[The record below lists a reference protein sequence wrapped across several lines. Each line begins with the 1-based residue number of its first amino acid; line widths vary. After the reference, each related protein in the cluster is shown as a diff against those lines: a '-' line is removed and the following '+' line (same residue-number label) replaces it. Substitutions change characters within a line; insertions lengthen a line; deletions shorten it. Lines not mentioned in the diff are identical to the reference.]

1 MNITLRQLTSRP
13 LADGRCRVL
22 LDITWDSQRLK
33 LASGVRCLPAH
44 FSPAAKPGKHIS
56 TKDPNSSALNNKLAQ
71 LLADVSQV
79 FHLADAHKQPVTP
92 EQLTALVQKKAP
104 SPALAAAAGEP
115 GFADLLA
122 QWQREH
128 PGSTKDAKRRYVQVV
143 GHLETYFPAFSLSD
157 FSRKLFH
164 EYLAYLQAQGLAD
177 TTIRQHINF
186 LRACYRLRELA
197 APTWL
202 QLKVRV
208 GRAPALRQEEL
219 QALRDAIIPPQ
230 QQYLVRERERLLFQ
244 TQMLLRDSDLR
255 RLQPHHVSEQPVPGH
270 GVVPTLELYQQKTGD
285 AVRLPLPPLAASIWQ
300 AWAGKVPVVSQQ
312 KRNEYLKQL
321 GELAGLDRTFVRVR
335 FRGGVAHEEPLPLWQ
350 VLSTHTPR
358 HSGADLVLWGSK
370 GDHNLKEAALGH
382 AAGAS
387 VYGHDTFERYA
398 PLLLEAWQQ
407 VGALAVNAPTPAP
420 KPAEQAGRCA
430 PAFASTRPVLA
441 RFSATNR

>member
-22 LDITWDSQRLK
+22 LDITWENQRLK
-33 LASGVRCLPAH
+33 LATGVRCLPAH
-44 FSPAAKPGKHIS
+44 FSPAAKPGKHVS
-56 TKDPNSSALNNKLAQ
+56 TKDPDSTNGNNKIAQ
-71 LLADVSQV
+71 LLADVLKV
-79 FHLADAHKQPVTP
+79 FRLADAHQLPVLP
-92 EQLTALVQKKAP
+92 DQLTVLVQPAP
-104 SPALAAAAGEP
+104 APAPAALAAAEP
-115 GFADLLA
+115 GFADLLG

-143 GHLETYFPAFSLSD
+143 GHLETYFPDFSLSA

-164 EYLAYLQAQGLAD
+164 EYLTYLQAQGLAD

-186 LRACYRLRELA
+186 LRACYRLRELPV
-197 APTWL
+197 PTWL

-208 GRAPALRQEEL
+208 GRSPALRQEEL
-219 QALRDAIIPPQ
+219 QALRDAVIPDP

-255 RLQPHHVSEQPVPGH
+255 RLQPHHVSEQLVPGY
-270 GVVPTLELYQQKTGD
+270 GPVPTLELHQQKTGD
-285 AVRLPLPPLAASIWQ
+285 AVRLPLPPLAASIWR

-321 GELAGLDRTFVRVR
+321 GELACLDRTFVRVR
-335 FRGGVAHEEPLPLWQ
+335 FRGGVPHEEPLPLWQ

-387 VYGHDTFERYA
+387 VYGHDTYERYA
-398 PLLLEAWQQ
+398 PLLLDAWAQ
-407 VGALAVNAPTPAP
+407 VGALAVTAPSPAPTPA
-420 KPAEQAGRCA
+420 KQAGRCA
-430 PAFASTRPVLA
+430 PIIGNTIPIFARY
-441 RFSATNR
+441 SATNR